1 MASDGKAY
9 IFRPDTYEILSFEI
23 IVDPPTQ
30 RKAVLLENILR
41 VQKSVKMLFGGNID
55 IFMFWKW

>member
-1 MASDGKAY
+1 MRSDGKAY

-23 IVDPPTQ
+23 IVDPSNTEEGCPI
-30 RKAVLLENILR
+30 RNLLS